1 MDDNKTIVLDD
12 TLKTTDNYTKN
23 KNSFSIFNIDNEE
36 IFRGYNVVVDMGR
49 LLNLQN
55 IFKLNIDNSVSL
67 HETPRLFVSCFSI
80 GDGAAT
86 LEALSTP
93 VLPSITDEALFNRV
107 PFYAGDLTRIYEE
120 EDDKKPRYWSSTNLK
135 DFTSILYK
143 HDVSTNEMY
152 AEITLRIG
160 MSEAL
165 GKNIN
170 EVGLYMAEHT
180 IDGTGTITGKTNFK
194 LFSKFTFASLPKSE
208 YPNRDEYTIV
218 YKVYV

>member
-1 MDDNKTIVLDD
+1 MDDKTIVLDD
-12 TLKTTDNYTKN
+12 SLKSTDNFTQR
-23 KNSFSIFNIDNEE
+23 KNSFTIFAKDGEE
-36 IFRGYNVVVDMGR
+36 VFRGYNVVVDMGR

-55 IFKLNIDNSVSL
+55 IFKLNVDNSLSL
-67 HETPRLFVSCFSI
+67 HETPKLYVSAFSI

-93 VLPSITDEALFNRV
+93 VLPSVTDETLFNKV
-107 PFYAGDLTRIYEE
+107 PFYAGDLTRVYEE
-120 EDDKKPRYWSSTNLK
+120 ADDKKPRYWSNTDFK
-135 DFTSILYK
+135 DFTSILFK
-143 HDVSTNEMY
+143 HDIGSTEMY

-170 EVGLYMAEHT
+170 EVGLYMAEH
-180 IDGTGTITGKTNFK
+180 IVDNTGVVTGKTNFK